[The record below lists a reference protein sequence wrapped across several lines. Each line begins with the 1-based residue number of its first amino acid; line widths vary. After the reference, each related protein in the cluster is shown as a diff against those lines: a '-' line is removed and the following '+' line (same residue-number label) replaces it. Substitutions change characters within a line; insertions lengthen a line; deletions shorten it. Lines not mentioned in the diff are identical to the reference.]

1 MDRSGYIQEYII
13 ATSEKKDHGFKI
25 EQERIYRMVWT
36 EEKEGRSGVIILYVM
51 SKTKGKNKN

>member
-1 MDRSGYIQEYII
+1 M
-13 ATSEKKDHGFKI
+13 EKRDHGFKI
-25 EQERIYRMVWT
+25 EQERIYGMVWT